1 MTDHLTD
8 NQLVDYA
15 YRALTDDQRAEMD
28 RHLSACADC
37 RTRLAEHEDIQRRIH
52 YRVIAHR
59 NHAVPASRLAYAAIA
74 PRVKRP
80 NRVARF
86 GHRLTAFVSGSL
98 AVAALLALVI
108 LLIGMFSGARQAT
121 VNPQPTLTPTAVPV
135 TPMPPE
141 LVWKIEGTLERP
153 SGITL
158 DNRGNLY
165 VFDSGNDRVLK
176 YDRDGQF
183 LTQWGSTG
191 RGDGQFYSSG
201 LDSGIASDAQGNVY
215 VADIGNYRIQK
226 FDSNGK
232 FLLKWGIS
240 IGQFTSPNGLAIDSQ
255 GNVYV
260 ADLDQARVQK
270 FDSDG
275 KFLLQWGK
283 ESFAPGRSFT
293 PSIITIDRQD
303 FIYLMDRGYG
313 TIQIFDRGGQ
323 LTAGWTLSCG
333 DDQRIFPTA
342 IAVDSSGEMYVT
354 DYYSNRVCRYDRNGH
369 FLTHWGSQGAGDNQ
383 FDLPQGIVMDAQ
395 NNVYIVDSHNNRI
408 LKFSQP

>member
-1 MTDHLTD
+1 
-8 NQLVDYA
+8 V
-15 YRALTDDQRAEMD
+15 
-28 RHLSACADC
+28 ACADC
-37 RTRLAEHEDIQRRIH
+37 RTRLAEHEGIQRRIH

-80 NRVARF
+80 DRVARF
-86 GHRLTAFVSGSL
+86 GHWLNDFVSGSL

-240 IGQFTSPNGLAIDSQ
+240 IGQFTSPNGQPLTARQCLCGRS
-255 GNVYV
+255 
-260 ADLDQARVQK
+260 DQARVQK

-275 KFLLQWGK
+275 KFLLQCK
-283 ESFAPGRSFT
+283 ESRPAGLLPHRLSPSTVRISSILWIGAMERSRY
-293 PSIITIDRQD
+293 SIA
-303 FIYLMDRGYG
+303 
-313 TIQIFDRGGQ
+313 
-323 LTAGWTLSCG
+323 AGS
-333 DDQRIFPTA
+333 
-342 IAVDSSGEMYVT
+342 
-354 DYYSNRVCRYDRNGH
+354 
-369 FLTHWGSQGAGDNQ
+369 
-383 FDLPQGIVMDAQ
+383 
-395 NNVYIVDSHNNRI
+395 
-408 LKFSQP
+408 SQPDGR